1 MAADKEAP
9 YFHALVM
16 AGGSGTRFWPFSR
29 RTRPKQLLPLLEGRT
44 LLSRTLDRLGD
55 LPATAWIVT
64 GPDLEAATREALPG
78 FSKDRLLVEPE
89 PRDTAPCVCFAVAR
103 ILGSAGREAVTVFLP
118 ADHVIRPLEAFH
130 RSLSAAVDRAR
141 KGHALVTLGIEPS
154 RPATGYGYIKTGA
167 ELDPGTGHRVLSV
180 ERFVEKPDHETALG
194 FLADGGYL
202 WNSGIFAWQIGTL
215 LEEMQSLAPEL
226 HAGTIAMSESFQQGR
241 NDRAAEVFR
250 RLPRTSL
257 DYALLEK
264 SRVVEVLPAE
274 FQWDDVG
281 SFDALLPYLPPDE
294 NDNRRLLADGC
305 RTMIRDG
312 SGNLVLGRGGHLLAV
327 LGLSDLVLVHTPDAT
342 LVCPRHRVE
351 EVKKL
356 VQEDLGEDSEFR

>member
-1 MAADKEAP
+1 
-9 YFHALVM
+9 
-16 AGGSGTRFWPFSR
+16 
-29 RTRPKQLLPLLEGRT
+29 
-44 LLSRTLDRLGD
+44 
-55 LPATAWIVT
+55 
-64 GPDLEAATREALPG
+64 
-78 FSKDRLLVEPE
+78 
-89 PRDTAPCVCFAVAR
+89 
-103 ILGSAGREAVTVFLP
+103 
-118 ADHVIRPLEAFH
+118 
-130 RSLSAAVDRAR
+130 
-141 KGHALVTLGIEPS
+141 LGIEPS
-154 RPATGYGYIKTGA
+154 RPATGYGYIQTGA